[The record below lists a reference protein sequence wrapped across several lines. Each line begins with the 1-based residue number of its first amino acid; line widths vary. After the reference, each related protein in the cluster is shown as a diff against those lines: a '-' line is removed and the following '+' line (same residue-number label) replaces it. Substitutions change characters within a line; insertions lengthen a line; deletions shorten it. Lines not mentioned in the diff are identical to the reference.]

1 MAEATN
7 ISSRSRCLSR
17 AFEKSKPYIAMIS
30 LQFGYAGMN
39 IITKVSL
46 NRGMSH
52 YVLVVYRHAVA
63 TAVIAPF
70 AFFVERK
77 VRPKLTFFIFC
88 QIFALALLG
97 PVIDQN
103 FYYAGLKY
111 TSPTFACAL
120 SNVLPAMTF
129 VMAAVFRMEKVDI
142 RKIRSQAKIVGTLV
156 CVGGAMLM
164 TLYKGPVVPMFW
176 SPHHPKDAATSA
188 TAPAAADKDWTKGSL
203 LLVAACLAWAAF
215 FVLQAA
221 VLKKYSAQLSL
232 TTLICFLGTLQSIA
246 VTLAVER
253 KPSVWALGW
262 DMNLLTAVYSGVVAS
277 GIAYYVQGLCMQLKG
292 PVFATAFSPLM
303 MIVVAVM
310 GSIILA
316 ESIYLGSVVGG
327 VLIVAGLYAVLWGK
341 LKDHKISSQSNGT
354 SEEDHV
360 LPQSNKC
367 LMQDMVKG
375 NKGVGNEMGLGSNKT
390 IQVVHADKTNDSDH
404 QLIKCAGKLDSA
416 SLPNIPEAVESSGVD
431 ISSLDIVYK
440 ESRPTSHSFV

>member
-1 MAEATN
+1 MAEAIN
-7 ISSRSRCLSR
+7 LSSKSKYLSR

-52 YVLVVYRHAVA
+52 YVLVAYRHVVA

-70 AFFVERK
+70 AFFIERK
-77 VRPKLTFFIFC
+77 VRPKLTFSIFC

-97 PVIDQN
+97 LIDQN

-111 TSPTFACAL
+111 TSPTFACAM
-120 SNVLPAMTF
+120 SNVMPAMTF
-129 VMAAVFRMEKVDI
+129 IMAALFRMEKVDI

-176 SPHHPKDAATSA
+176 APHHLHPAKDATTSA

-203 LLVAACLAWAAF
+203 LVVAACLAWAAF

-221 VLKKYSAQLSL
+221 VLEKYSAQLSL
-232 TTLICFLGTLQSIA
+232 TTMICFLGTLQSVA

-253 KPSVWALGW
+253 KSSVWALGW
-262 DMNLLTAVYSGVVAS
+262 DMNLLSAVYSGVVNS
-277 GIAYYVQGLCMQLKG
+277 GIAYYVQGLCMHLKG

-303 MIVVAVM
+303 MIVAAVM

-316 ESIYLGSVVGG
+316 ESIHLGSVVGG

-341 LKDHKISSQSNGT
+341 VKDHKISLKNCSEKHLVNPK
-354 SEEDHV
+354 SEECFKDV
-360 LPQSNKC
+360 KANK
-367 LMQDMVKG
+367 D
-375 NKGVGNEMGLGSNKT
+375 VGREMELGSNKMNT
-390 IQVVHADKTNDSDH
+390 ECVIDCHGDKND
-404 QLIKCAGKLDSA
+404 DSA
-416 SLPNIPEAVESSGVD
+416 LKGGEACSVD
-431 ISSLDIVYK
+431 IHTSDSVK
-440 ESRPTSHSFV
+440 ASQMGESCGP